1 MIGFAEIR
9 ANAWKIAA
17 FAGLAGVAAAS
28 FFLLLAQVENRR
40 LVKVNDSLDKRVVA
54 ETQARVQAETNTE
67 QLKTAFANQKQQME
81 RRAAEDARVLADTR
95 QRLAAAQRETR
106 DARDQVNA
114 FLRRPPQGSTICEQY
129 EDIDRRGME
138 DLK

>member
-17 FAGLAGVAAAS
+17 FAGLAGVALSS

-40 LVKVNDSLDKRVVA
+40 LVKVNDNLDGRLAV
-54 ETQARVQAETNTE
+54 ETRARAQAETNTE
-67 QLKTAFANQKQQME
+67 QLKAAIANQKRQME
-81 RRAAEDARVLADTR
+81 QRAAEDARVLADTR

-106 DARDQVNA
+106 ETRDQVNA